1 MTYQASDGI
10 FEDFSA
16 FLLDFNVM
24 WRYLNG
30 DCYAFVNFRLSGK
43 VFLLS
48 GAIRVMCTSRMFFV
62 LIETLEI
69 VRYHESR
76 SHLSK

>member
-48 GAIRVMCTSRMFFV
+48 GAIRESYVFSRIFFV

-69 VRYHESR
+69 VKMRFSNHT
-76 SHLSK
+76 

>member
-24 WRYLNG
+24 WHYLNG
-30 DCYAFVNFRLSGK
+30 DCYAFVNFTLSGK

-48 GAIRVMCTSRMFFV
+48 GAN
-62 LIETLEI
+62 
-69 VRYHESR
+69 
-76 SHLSK
+76 